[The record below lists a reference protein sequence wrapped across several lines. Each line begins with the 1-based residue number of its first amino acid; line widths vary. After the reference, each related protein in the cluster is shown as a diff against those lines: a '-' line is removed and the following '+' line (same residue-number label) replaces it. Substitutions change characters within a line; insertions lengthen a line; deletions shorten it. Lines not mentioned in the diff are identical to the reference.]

1 MMLRI
6 FLLNIFNINDL
17 RSGGIC
23 YRKIFKTV
31 RKVLLIGIFKAE
43 DSEPSL
49 PGFLFKHNARNV
61 NKDKARFK
69 SVNNSPC
76 IDLFITNSPLCF
88 QNATAIST
96 GLSDFRKMVLT
107 VIKMFFSLK
116 RLKRLFVQT
125 K

>member
-1 MMLRI
+1 MGYATGKYSKQYEK
-6 FLLNIFNINDL
+6 FCF
-17 RSGGIC
+17 
-23 YRKIFKTV
+23 
-31 RKVLLIGIFKAE
+31 IGVFKAE

-49 PGFLFKHNARNV
+49 PGFLFKHNTRNV
-61 NKDKARFK
+61 NKDKARLK
-69 SVNNSPC
+69 SVNNSSC

-96 GLSDFRKMVLT
+96 GLSDFHKMVLT